1 MKIVKQI
8 LNKSSY
14 LTFPQQGLFACLLVE
29 KMKAN
34 FDYFFAQEKEKT
46 EAATAILNAC
56 FDYIIAFPD
65 TKKISL
71 SSFLEQIEA
80 LTPDLDDEEGSAAYA
95 FDFCIAC
102 YALLRLLRDFDLQE
116 LETVIEQAIATVD
129 MFIQEYLDLDPSDAE
144 LESKIGDS
152 PFMLN
157 ELERQQALLSV
168 VQTITM
174 INEEQVLQLRGMNLN
189 FPEMVNLKAIYP
201 SN

>member
-1 MKIVKQI
+1 MRIAKQVFNTAS
-8 LNKSSY
+8 L
-14 LTFPQQGLFACLLVE
+14 LDFPQQGLFACLLVE
-29 KMKAN
+29 KMQAN
-34 FDYFFAQEKEKT
+34 FDYYFSQEEEKT

-65 TKKISL
+65 TKKNSL

-80 LTPDLDDEEGSAAYA
+80 LTPDLDEEEGAAAYA

-102 YALLRLLRDFDLQE
+102 YALLRLLRDFDIQE
-116 LETVIEQAIATVD
+116 LEAVIEQAIATVD

-144 LESKIGDS
+144 LENKIADS

-157 ELERQQALLSV
+157 EVERQQALLSA

-174 INEEQVLQLRGMNLN
+174 INEEQVLQLRGMNRR
-189 FPEMVNLKAIYP
+189 FPDMVNLRTICP
-201 SN
+201 G

>member
-1 MKIVKQI
+1 MRIAKQ
-8 LNKSSY
+8 LFNTASL

-34 FDYFFAQEKEKT
+34 FDYFFSQDKEKI
-46 EAATAILNAC
+46 EAATVILNAC

-65 TKKISL
+65 TKKNSL

-80 LTPDLDDEEGSAAYA
+80 LTPDLDDGEGAVSYA

-102 YALLRLLRDFDLQE
+102 YSLLRLLRDFELQE

-144 LESKIGDS
+144 LENKIADS

-157 ELERQQALLSV
+157 EVERQQALLSA
-168 VQTITM
+168 VQIIKM
-174 INEEQVLQLRGMNLN
+174 INEEQVLKLRDMNHR
-189 FPEMVNLKAIYP
+189 FPDMVNLKTI
-201 SN
+201 NF

>member
-8 LNKSSY
+8 VNKTSH
-14 LTFPQQGLFACLLVE
+14 LHFPQQGLFACLLVE

-34 FDYFFAQEKEKT
+34 FDYFFSREKEKT
-46 EAATAILNAC
+46 EAAMAILNAC
-56 FDYIIAFPD
+56 FDYIVAFPD

-80 LTPDLDDEEGSAAYA
+80 LTPDLDEEEGAAAYA
-95 FDFCIAC
+95 FDFCIAF
-102 YALLRLLRDFDLQE
+102 YALLRLLRDFELQE

-129 MFIQEYLDLDPSDAE
+129 MFIQEYLDLDPSDAA
-144 LESKIGDS
+144 LESKIADS

-168 VQTITM
+168 VQTIKI
-174 INEEQVLQLRGMNLN
+174 INDEQVFKLRDMNRR
-189 FPEMVNLKAIYP
+189 FPDMVNLRTIYP
-201 SN
+201 R

>member
-1 MKIVKQI
+1 MKIFKQI
-8 LNKSSY
+8 VNRTLH

-29 KMKAN
+29 KMQAN
-34 FDYFFAQEKEKT
+34 FDYYFSQEKEKI
-46 EAATAILNAC
+46 EASAAILNAC

-80 LTPDLDDEEGSAAYA
+80 LTPDLDDEEGAASYA

-102 YALLRLLRDFDLQE
+102 YSLLCLLRDFDLEE

-129 MFIQEYLDLDPSDAE
+129 MFIQEYLDLDPSDAD
-144 LESKIGDS
+144 LENKVADS

-157 ELERQQALLSV
+157 ELERQQALLGA
-168 VQTITM
+168 VQTIKM
-174 INEEQVLQLRGMNLN
+174 INEEQVLKLRDMNRR
-189 FPEMVNLKAIYP
+189 FPDMVNLKTI
-201 SN
+201 NF